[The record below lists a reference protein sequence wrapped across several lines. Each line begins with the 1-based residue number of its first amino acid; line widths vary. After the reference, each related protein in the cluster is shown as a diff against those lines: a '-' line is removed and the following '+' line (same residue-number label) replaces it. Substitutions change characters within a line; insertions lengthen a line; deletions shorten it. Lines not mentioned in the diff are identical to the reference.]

1 MPVETCSNKSNHYL
15 IFTIEKVR
23 YAISVPA
30 VERICSV
37 VNITPLPKVP
47 DILQGIIK
55 MKGLIVPVINV
66 RKRLGIPDREPELSD
81 HMIILRTEKLT
92 LAMPVD
98 EVTGLMELD
107 ITDIEKKDNIF
118 PGLKYIEGV
127 IKSSPG
133 IIIVHNPDEFL
144 TPEEEEN
151 LAHVTGE
158 KNEYF
163 RRSSQKI
170 EQADT

>member
-1 MPVETCSNKSNHYL
+1 MFVEACSNKSNHYL
-15 IFTIEKVR
+15 IFILEKEK
-23 YAISVPA
+23 YAISVSA

-37 VNITPLPKVP
+37 VNITPLPEGP

-55 MKGLIVPVINV
+55 MKNLIVPVINV
-66 RKRLGIPDREPELSD
+66 RKRLGIPDREAELSD
-81 HMIILRTEKLT
+81 HMIIVRTEKLT
-92 LAMPVD
+92 LALLVD
-98 EVTGLMELD
+98 EVTGLIELD

-144 TPEEEEN
+144 SPEEEEK
-151 LAHVTGE
+151 LATVTGE

-163 RRSSQKI
+163 RRSSQKV
-170 EQADT
+170 E

>member
-1 MPVETCSNKSNHYL
+1 MVAETCSNKSNHYL
-15 IFTIEKVR
+15 IFILDKEK
-23 YAISVPA
+23 YAVSVSA

-37 VNITPLPKVP
+37 VNITPLPEVP
-47 DILQGIIK
+47 DILHGIIK

-66 RKRLGIPDREPELSD
+66 RKRLGMPDKETELSD
-81 HMIILRTEKLT
+81 HLIIVRTKKLI
-92 LAMPVD
+92 LALLVD

-107 ITDIEKKDNIF
+107 IKDIEKKDSIF

-127 IKSSPG
+127 VKSSPG
-133 IIIVHNPDEFL
+133 IIIVHNIDEFL
-144 TPEEEEN
+144 SPEEEEK
-151 LAHVTGE
+151 LVPVTGE

-163 RRSSQKI
+163 RRSSQKV

>member
-1 MPVETCSNKSNHYL
+1 MIVETCSNKSNHYL
-15 IFTIEKVR
+15 IFILEKKR
-23 YAISVPA
+23 YAISVSA

-37 VNITPLPKVP
+37 VNITPLPEGP

-55 MKGLIVPVINV
+55 IKNLIVPVINV
-66 RKRLGIPDREPELSD
+66 RKRLGIPDREMELSD
-81 HMIILRTEKLT
+81 HMIILRTEKFV

-107 ITDIEKKDNIF
+107 IKDIEKKDNIF

-133 IIIVHNPDEFL
+133 IIIIHNPDEFL
-144 TPEEEEN
+144 SPEEKEN
-151 LAHVTGE
+151 LARVTGE

-163 RRSSQKI
+163 RRSS
-170 EQADT
+170 